1 MISDE
6 EKDLYIKSKIKDGN
20 IPPKINDLFEN
31 SLKIIEE
38 KGEKNMEENIENNKQ
53 KPKKKRKALRA
64 IISIAACAVIALSGG
79 NIYATTKGYDNVFFM
94 IKEWIMQST
103 ETDDKD
109 KILSDRDI
117 TISYQPIQITDNIC
131 VLISKMQIKDGKANI
146 ALSVKRSDVE
156 NDDGLPLKY
165 KVYNMKK
172 DILCEQT
179 SEEESTSKVA
189 IYEDNLILEN
199 YSEQDTVLDLEIYK
213 SNGELITTL
222 YIDLENKEI
231 NVIGSGK

>member
-53 KPKKKRKALRA
+53 EPKKKRKALRA

-117 TISYQPIQITDNIC
+117 TISYQPIQITDNI
-131 VLISKMQIKDGKANI
+131 
-146 ALSVKRSDVE
+146 
-156 NDDGLPLKY
+156 
-165 KVYNMKK
+165 VY
-172 DILCEQT
+172 
-179 SEEESTSKVA
+179 
-189 IYEDNLILEN
+189 
-199 YSEQDTVLDLEIYK
+199 
-213 SNGELITTL
+213 
-222 YIDLENKEI
+222 
-231 NVIGSGK
+231 